1 MCCSDGA
8 AERLLGRRSRE
19 TEQGAGTA
27 ASRTGRSEAR
37 TDRREVT
44 RDGEREGDTA
54 TTARLLSPTEDV
66 CPSRPPLLA
75 PGTRLTVQPV
85 SL

>member
-44 RDGEREGDTA
+44 REGEKE
-54 TTARLLSPTEDV
+54 V